1 MIAGAGSAGLVAGM
15 RAAGID
21 FVASVPDLHLVDIL
35 DGIAKADEI
44 IHVPVCREEEG
55 VGICTGAWLAG
66 RRPALVMQNAGMLN
80 SANALTTTAAQ
91 FEIPMLLVLWYAGGL
106 GDRGFHRLG
115 EVTEP
120 VLEALR
126 IRSVVLR
133 DPATIAHETEG
144 AARLAFDSRRPVA
157 VLATYAALE
166 A

>member
-1 MIAGAGSAGLVAGM
+1 M

-21 FVASVPDLHLVDIL
+21 FVASVPDMHLVDLL
-35 DGIAKADEI
+35 DRVAATNGI
-44 IHVPVCREEEG
+44 IHVPCCREEEG
-55 VGICTGAWLAG
+55 VGICAGAWLAG
-66 RRPALVMQNAGMLN
+66 RRPALVMQNAGLLN

-91 FEIPMLLVLWYAGGL
+91 FEIPMLLVVWYAGSV

-120 VLEALR
+120 TLDALR
-126 IRSVVLR
+126 IRAVVLR
-133 DPATIAHETEG
+133 DPKTIADETEH

-157 VLATYAALE
+157 VLATYQAFE

>member
-1 MIAGAGSAGLVAGM
+1 MTETGGARVVGGL

-21 FVASVPDLHLVDIL
+21 FVASVPDFHLLDIIDGVASAVD
-35 DGIAKADEI
+35 I

-66 RRPALVMQNAGMLN
+66 RRPALVMQNAGLLN

-91 FEIPMLLVLWYAGGL
+91 FEIPMVLVLWYAGDI
-106 GDRGFHRLG
+106 GDTGFHRLG

-133 DPATIAHETEG
+133 EPATIAQETER

-157 VLATYAALE
+157 VLATYAAFE